1 MLLISKRSNAE
12 EEEEEEEEE
21 RSSFLK
27 TIPCIKRLA
36 ILLGRQFD
44 NKVWYTK
51 EVKVQPHERIKIS
64 KISKFIFKKS
74 DNLNLRQL
82 DKIKLY
88 NVHVNLDTYKYA
100 MHTCSTSNRVISG
113 ASEAI

>member
-1 MLLISKRSNAE
+1 MLLISKRSNAEKEE

-44 NKVWYTK
+44 YKV
-51 EVKVQPHERIKIS
+51 
-64 KISKFIFKKS
+64 
-74 DNLNLRQL
+74 
-82 DKIKLY
+82 
-88 NVHVNLDTYKYA
+88 
-100 MHTCSTSNRVISG
+100 
-113 ASEAI
+113 